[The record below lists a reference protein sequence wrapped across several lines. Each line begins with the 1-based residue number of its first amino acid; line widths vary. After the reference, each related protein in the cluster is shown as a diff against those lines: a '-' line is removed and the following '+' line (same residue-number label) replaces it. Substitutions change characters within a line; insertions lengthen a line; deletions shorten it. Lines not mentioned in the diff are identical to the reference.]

1 MRKTTLAA
9 IAADH
14 ADVFEPPRGLGL
26 MLGLPVRE
34 PYEAKSFVAR
44 GLDHG
49 VFLNGAG
56 RNTLRFVPPLIIT
69 ADEVRDAAQR
79 VRATIAAVL
88 RG

>member
-1 MRKTTLAA
+1 
-9 IAADH
+9 
-14 ADVFEPPRGLGL
+14 
-26 MLGLPVRE
+26 VRE
-34 PYEAKSFVAR
+34 PHVAKDFVAR

-56 RNTLRFVPPLIIT
+56 RNTLRFVPPLIIS